1 MFLCEISTII
11 VLICPKFV
19 SFGLVQEKT
28 KLSSPKNS
36 MANYMTISQYC
47 NMAMYGNMVVW
58 QINQFISSRKQHSLQ
73 VYQFPARCLK
83 L

>member
-36 MANYMTISQYC
+36 MANYMTVSQYC

-58 QINQFISSRKQHSLQ
+58 QIKVTNLFLQENSILYKFIS
-73 VYQFPARCLK
+73 FPHAA
-83 L
+83 

>member
-28 KLSSPKNS
+28 KLPLPMNS

-47 NMAMYGNMVVW
+47 NMTMYGNMVVW
-58 QINQFISSRKQHSLQ
+58 QIKVTNLFLQENSILYKFIS
-73 VYQFPARCLK
+73 FPHAA
-83 L
+83 

>member
-1 MFLCEISTII
+1 MFLCEISAII

-36 MANYMTISQYC
+36 MANYMTIS
-47 NMAMYGNMVVW
+47 
-58 QINQFISSRKQHSLQ
+58 
-73 VYQFPARCLK
+73 
-83 L
+83 